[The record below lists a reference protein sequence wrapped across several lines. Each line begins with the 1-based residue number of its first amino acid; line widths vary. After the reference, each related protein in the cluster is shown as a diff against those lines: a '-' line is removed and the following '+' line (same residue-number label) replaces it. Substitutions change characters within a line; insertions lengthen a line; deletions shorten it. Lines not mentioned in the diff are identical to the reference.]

1 MLVYEPSIRVPLIVR
16 GPGDP
21 GRPPARSARVANID
35 LAPTI
40 VDAAGAGASRVMDGR
55 SLLPVVRDPGMGL
68 GRDLLIERGPGRDD
82 SGAAC
87 GRRATSSPCTST
99 ASGSFTTSRA
109 TRTSSRAG
117 TRAPPTARSGETSP
131 GASLGSQRA
140 AAPPAAPARRRGNA
154 YHSPIGA
161 PATDTGESRILHAII
176 STVGSSLDLEEVL
189 AAVVRLLSD
198 ASAVHACF
206 VYLVEDDGERLLLK
220 AASEPYTHLAHEIA
234 LERGEGIAW
243 WAAERK
249 EPAYT
254 QNAIDDPRNKFVPEL
269 EEEKFQSLLSVPI
282 VGKGGAVIGVI
293 SLHTEAPREFTEAEV
308 DFLATSASLVAG
320 AIENARL
327 FEETRRRVD
336 ELEHLTEL
344 GETLA
349 RAETLEQLL
358 PAVAQRGQRLLRAA
372 ACHVYLLD
380 PGTEELELRAS
391 APARA
396 EARSKIGLSELGP
409 ELARGGRAPRV
420 AVPLVAG
427 DELLGLLT
435 AEGTSEIDLARAA
448 ANQTA
453 VAIKKIELIERLTEK
468 NLIKDFFEQ
477 LAGGSV
483 LGDLEGRAVR
493 LGCDL
498 DRRWLVVAAAPSSD
512 ELERALAAA
521 APGSLFDRRDDS
533 MRALLLIPASG
544 EARLLERIRETH
556 SGLEA
561 VAIGVS
567 NTCQGAVSF
576 PAGFEEARHAL
587 LGTTVLQGTPDV
599 MTYDELGPYKY
610 LLRMP
615 FDSGLRDAHRE
626 AVARIADYDRQRQ
639 TALLRTL
646 EEFLRRHG
654 NISAT
659 AEALYVHPNTLR
671 QRLRRIGEISGLDL
685 RKDDWLMVEIAVK
698 LVKLRGRVGVHG
710 HKRAAGRVAR
720 RHRRAG
726 GSGIWS
732 GLSE

>member
-1 MLVYEPSIRVPLIVR
+1 MR
-16 GPGDP
+16 
-21 GRPPARSARVANID
+21 ARR
-35 LAPTI
+35 T
-40 VDAAGAGASRVMDGR
+40 
-55 SLLPVVRDPGMGL
+55 GL
-68 GRDLLIERGPGRDD
+68 
-82 SGAAC
+82 
-87 GRRATSSPCTST
+87 
-99 ASGSFTTSRA
+99 
-109 TRTSSRAG
+109 
-117 TRAPPTARSGETSP
+117 SGETSL
-131 GASLGSQRA
+131 GASPGSGRA

-206 VYLVEDDGERLLLK
+206 VYLVADDGERLVLK
-220 AASEPYTHLAHEIA
+220 AASEPYAHLADQIA

-254 QNAIDDPRNKFVPEL
+254 QNAIDDPRNRFVPEL

-308 DFLATSASLVAG
+308 DFLATSASFVAG

-358 PAVAQRGQRLLRAA
+358 PAVAQRGLRLLRAA

-391 APARA
+391 APAKA
-396 EARSKIGLSELGP
+396 EARPKVGLSELGP

-477 LAGGSV
+477 LAGGAV
-483 LGDLEGRAVR
+483 LGDLEGRAAR

-498 DRRWLVVAAAPSSD
+498 DRRWLVLAAAPLSD
-512 ELERALAAA
+512 ELERALAGA

-533 MRALLLIPASG
+533 MRALLLIPAAG
-544 EARLLERIRETH
+544 EARLLERIREAH
-556 SGLEA
+556 SSLEEP

-567 NTCQGAVSF
+567 NACQGAASF

-587 LGTTVLQGTPDV
+587 LGTTVLQVASAV
-599 MTYDELGPYKY
+599 MTYEELGPYKY

-626 AVARIADYDRQRQ
+626 AVGRIADYDRQRQ

-646 EEFLRRHG
+646 EEFLRRRG

-698 LVKLRGRVGVHG
+698 LVKLEAALGSPDITGPQGV
-710 HKRAAGRVAR
+710 
-720 RHRRAG
+720 
-726 GSGIWS
+726 
-732 GLSE
+732 